1 MCAAL
6 CSNTSLTSLSLS
18 SASLAMPGMRALA
31 DALRAGGGHLRKL
44 DLSFAQLASCKAAAS
59 PPGGW
64 TSFSTN
70 AVYEQGEQELQ
81 QEQEREREQAQE
93 QEAQAGALWSVLGQ
107 ALACNSS
114 LQELSLAYTGL
125 TDSGATLLAAAL
137 QQNGSLQ
144 VLDVAGY
151 GAAAARRAFK
161 CLQQQQGALQT
172 IRATGENFAVVNILA
187 ASGLAAAAAGA
198 SSKQQG
204 GAEPVQQ
211 EQRQQQ
217 QDAQPQS
224 LPLATLL

>member
-6 CSNTSLTSLSLS
+6 CSNTSLTSLSLG

-44 DLSFAQLASCKAAAS
+44 DLSFAQLASCKAAAT

-81 QEQEREREQAQE
+81 QEQERAREEAQE
-93 QEAQAGALWSVLGQ
+93 QEAQAVALWSVLGQ
-107 ALACNSS
+107 ALACNNS

-137 QQNGSLQ
+137 QQNGSLR

-151 GAAAARRAFK
+151 SAAAARRAFQ
-161 CLQQQQGALQT
+161 CLQQQQLQQRGALQT

-204 GAEPVQQ
+204 GAEPA
-211 EQRQQQ
+211 QQQ
-217 QDAQPQS
+217 QGAEPQS